1 MSKHQTE
8 KNKSNGGVIHR
19 VGPAPVSSGISFR
32 ALPEPTLLQV
42 IKICQHHEAKAAAAS
57 ASTSGSSSAASA
69 AARYVYDLSREVQDV
84 IRVLSVSED
93 AANARVMELESIL
106 REWNEV
112 FSSPSRAL
120 QAAGITKSSNSP
132 AAVARLVVHLSE
144 SLRAAETDA
153 TAQRVQLER
162 EAADMRRALRDS
174 GRLQREQAAN
184 ELSRLKQEA
193 DDAIARERAARAIA
207 EENLAR
213 VESLKDSEVER
224 RTREGVEEETAYLHA
239 EMERVNRA
247 AQADIDRANASARAY
262 SAAADEA
269 RADLDDFQRHA
280 VADKKSAEE
289 ELSRLHDLL
298 SEADIDRERA
308 ARASADTLQACEEA
322 WRARL
327 DENQLKWERST
338 GAARTASLEG
348 QVSFLSSRTAE
359 LQKLCDAMQQALRLA
374 VSARGGGG
382 DKINTSIPSS
392 FMARDV
398 LNATQATVS
407 SSASANLG
415 RAARN
420 FNIWEGAN
428 SNSSTSATNIM
439 QAPSRAFQ
447 PPPAPSVASSLRTG
461 KPRNL
466 QTIATVRHASADAVS
481 GSGEEGGGG
490 VPTQTNY
497 LSTRR

>member
-1 MSKHQTE
+1 MSL
-8 KNKSNGGVIHR
+8 KSNQTAKQGVQHR
-19 VGPAPVSSGISFR
+19 VGPSPVSSGISFR
-32 ALPEPTLLQV
+32 ALPEPTLIQV

-84 IRVLSVSED
+84 IRVLSLTED

-112 FSSPSRAL
+112 FSSPSRSL

-132 AAVARLVVHLSE
+132 AAVARMVVHLSE

-184 ELSRLKQEA
+184 ELSRLKGEA

-207 EENLAR
+207 EETLSR
-213 VESLKDSEVER
+213 VESSKDAEVER
-224 RTREGVEEETAYLHA
+224 RTRERVEEETAYLHS
-239 EMERVNRA
+239 EMQRLTRTS
-247 AQADIDRANASARAY
+247 QADVDRANASARAY

-269 RADLDDFQRHA
+269 RAALDDFQRHA
-280 VADKKSAEE
+280 VADKKSSED

-298 SEADIDRERA
+298 TEADNERGRA
-308 ARASADTLQACEEA
+308 ARASADTLRACEEA

-374 VSARGGGG
+374 VSARGSGG
-382 DKINTSIPSS
+382 DKNVSTANPSS
-392 FMARDV
+392 SSSFSMARDV
-398 LNATQATVS
+398 LNATQATIAS
-407 SSASANLG
+407 SSSLG
-415 RAARN
+415 GGGN
-420 FNIWEGAN
+420 NIWGGVN
-428 SNSSTSATNIM
+428 SNTSTNTM
-439 QAPSRAFQ
+439 PRPLQ
-447 PPPAPSVASSLRTG
+447 PPPAPSIASSLRTG
-461 KPRNL
+461 QPRRL
-466 QTIATVRHASADAVS
+466 QTVATVRHASADAVN
-481 GSGEEGGGG
+481 GGGGG